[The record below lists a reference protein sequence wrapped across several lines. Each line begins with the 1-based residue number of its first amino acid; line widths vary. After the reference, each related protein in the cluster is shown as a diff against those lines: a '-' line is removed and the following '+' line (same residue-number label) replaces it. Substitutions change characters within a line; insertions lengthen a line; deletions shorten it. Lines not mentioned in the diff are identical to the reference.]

1 MDKRGKIFIFLI
13 ILLVTAVL
21 TWGVSFLENYRPS
34 TVLSGRPLSS
44 VSITDFES
52 CAAAGYPVM
61 ESYPEQC
68 RTPDGQTFTRDIG
81 NELEKSNLIKVF
93 KPRPSEEVISPLQI
107 TGEARGYWYF
117 EASFPVELRD
127 ANGNVLVSYYAT
139 AEDEW
144 MTEEFVPFKTTLEF
158 AEPTTA
164 AGVLI
169 LRKDNPSGLPE
180 HDDALIVPVR
190 FAPSGQASPVGN
202 NGACRPTG
210 CSGQVCSDEDVITTC
225 EFRAVY
231 ACYKKPFTVCER
243 QSSGKCGW
251 TETDELKRCLEDK
264 RSGPEQVP
272 DVPSPPMF

>member
-107 TGEARGYWYF
+107 TGEARGFWYF
-117 EASFPVELRD
+117 EAIIEATTPASVSFQAGSPSKIIVSLGFFAILLSTSSTIAFIFCCFCSVRLINDSASSCPRD
-127 ANGNVLVSYYAT
+127 
-139 AEDEW
+139 
-144 MTEEFVPFKTTLEF
+144 
-158 AEPTTA
+158 
-164 AGVLI
+164 
-169 LRKDNPSGLPE
+169 
-180 HDDALIVPVR
+180 
-190 FAPSGQASPVGN
+190 
-202 NGACRPTG
+202 
-210 CSGQVCSDEDVITTC
+210 
-225 EFRAVY
+225 
-231 ACYKKPFTVCER
+231 
-243 QSSGKCGW
+243 
-251 TETDELKRCLEDK
+251 
-264 RSGPEQVP
+264 
-272 DVPSPPMF
+272 